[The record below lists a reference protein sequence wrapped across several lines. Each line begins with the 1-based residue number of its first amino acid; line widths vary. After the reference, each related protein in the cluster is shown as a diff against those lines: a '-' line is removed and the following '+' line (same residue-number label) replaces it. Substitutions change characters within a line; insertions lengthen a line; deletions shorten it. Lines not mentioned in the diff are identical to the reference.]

1 MSIYVT
7 NFDVGLVILSHRTRF
22 LTRSRVGHHRNAGY
36 FTKGCRAILV
46 QCASHGQIMKFLES
60 FKSLFIKK
68 EDGTEKRREQIE
80 QSLNAKIL
88 KDIKKEKAKKRLTI
102 EDFDRFNQEEKE
114 KEMRELIEKK
124 RTKQKKED
132 MAKKRNKTLSAN
144 F

>member
-1 MSIYVT
+1 
-7 NFDVGLVILSHRTRF
+7 
-22 LTRSRVGHHRNAGY
+22 
-36 FTKGCRAILV
+36 
-46 QCASHGQIMKFLES
+46 MKFLDS

-102 EDFDRFNQEEKE
+102 EEFDRFNQEEKE

>member
-1 MSIYVT
+1 
-7 NFDVGLVILSHRTRF
+7 
-22 LTRSRVGHHRNAGY
+22 
-36 FTKGCRAILV
+36 
-46 QCASHGQIMKFLES
+46 MKFLES
-60 FKSLFIKK
+60 FKSLFSKK

-80 QSLNAKIL
+80 RSLNAKIL
-88 KDIKKEKAKKRLTI
+88 ADIKKEKAKKRLTI

-114 KEMRELIEKK
+114 KDMRKLIEKK

>member
-1 MSIYVT
+1 
-7 NFDVGLVILSHRTRF
+7 
-22 LTRSRVGHHRNAGY
+22 
-36 FTKGCRAILV
+36 
-46 QCASHGQIMKFLES
+46 MKFLES

-144 F
+144 L

>member
-1 MSIYVT
+1 
-7 NFDVGLVILSHRTRF
+7 
-22 LTRSRVGHHRNAGY
+22 
-36 FTKGCRAILV
+36 
-46 QCASHGQIMKFLES
+46 MKFLDS
-60 FKSLFIKK
+60 FRKLFSKK
-68 EDGTEKRREQIE
+68 RVEGTEEKRQKIE
-80 QSLNAKIL
+80 RTLNAKIL

-114 KEMRELIEKK
+114 KDMRKLIEKK